1 MCARASVWVQHACV
15 YACVCAAC
23 MCVCVCVWLCVCVFM
38 EREMES
44 FEQCI
49 IAFSFNI
56 VGLMFKENTEY
67 P

>member
-1 MCARASVWVQHACV
+1 MCARACVWVQHVCV

-23 MCVCVCVWLCVCVFM
+23 MCVCVTVCVFM